1 MTVSIVAL
9 WPSPLQAATVRP
21 LRVLPLGD
29 SITFGQKVPG
39 GYRVELE
46 DRLITGDYDFTFVG
60 SQANGPTELESRQ
73 HQGHRGYRIDEIAS
87 SVESRLA
94 TSEPDYVLLM
104 IGTNDIIQN
113 YQLQTAPTR
122 LNSLIGQITAARPNT
137 QVLVSSLIPL
147 TDPDLEAKV
156 QTYNEAIPGMVQSF
170 QDQGKKVSFVD
181 MYPVVAPSGLP
192 DGVHPNETGYDNM
205 GSTRYGAL
213 QQLLPAPPA
222 PTEYSCPCTI
232 WPNSRVPKT
241 KAVTT
246 TTAREV
252 GMKFRTEVSG
262 TITGIRFYKGAGNT
276 GTHEGHLWTRTG
288 TLLGTATFSNETSTG
303 WQEATFAS
311 PISVQADTTYVA
323 SYFAPAGHWAYAGTY
338 FGKNMEAKYPL
349 EALAWGMSG
358 ANGIYKNAPS
368 GFPTMGSKANF
379 WVDVVFS
386 PEESRVN

>member
-1 MTVSIVAL
+1 
-9 WPSPLQAATVRP
+9 
-21 LRVLPLGD
+21 
-29 SITFGQKVPG
+29 
-39 GYRVELE
+39 
-46 DRLITGDYDFTFVG
+46 
-60 SQANGPTELESRQ
+60 
-73 HQGHRGYRIDEIAS
+73 
-87 SVESRLA
+87 
-94 TSEPDYVLLM
+94 
-104 IGTNDIIQN
+104 
-113 YQLQTAPTR
+113 
-122 LNSLIGQITAARPNT
+122 
-137 QVLVSSLIPL
+137 VLVSSLIPL

-181 MYPVVAPSGLP
+181 MYPVVAPSDLP
-192 DGVHPNETGYDNM
+192 DGIHPNETGYDNM
-205 GSTRYGAL
+205 GSTWYEAL

-288 TLLGTATFSNETSTG
+288 TLLGTATFSNETSAG

-358 ANGIYKNAPS
+358 ANGIYKNTTS

-386 PEESRVN
+386 PKESRVN